1 MIIGDNMAIIEYH
14 VNGKI
19 IRVSDEVDEKET
31 GIALI
36 KKEEEEKVL
45 RLDKKDYNE
54 ETLVD
59 IYGEKNES

>member
-1 MIIGDNMAIIEYH
+1 MAIIEYH

-59 IYGEKNES
+59 IYGKKDEN